1 MENKMFCYQCQE
13 TAGCAGCTK
22 SGVCGK
28 GPRTAALQDML
39 VWVTKG
45 LSRSGG
51 THAGGESERSDG
63 VNSQVV
69 ENLFITIT
77 NANFDDEAIIRKIKE
92 TLEMKKSSQKACQ
105 ERNPCLQR
113 LSGMTRSIWKKAK
126 KRRCVIHGR

>member
-28 GPRTAALQDML
+28 GAPYGRFTGYAGVGDKRTF
-39 VWVTKG
+39 
-45 LSRSGG
+45 RSGG

>member
-45 LSRSGG
+45 LSEVAVRMR
-51 THAGGESERSDG
+51 EENQNVPDG

-92 TLEMKKSSQKACQ
+92 TLEMKRELAKS
-105 ERNPCLQR
+105 
-113 LSGMTRSIWKKAK
+113 LSGT
-126 KRRCVIHGR
+126 